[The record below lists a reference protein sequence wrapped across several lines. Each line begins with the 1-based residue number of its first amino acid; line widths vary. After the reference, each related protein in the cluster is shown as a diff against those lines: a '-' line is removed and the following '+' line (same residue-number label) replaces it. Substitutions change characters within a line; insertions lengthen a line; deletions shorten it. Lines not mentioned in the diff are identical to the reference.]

1 MSSSNQSP
9 LSTIFYTCWFYLR
22 HGFGLL
28 ISFKCYNYDSAECA
42 VFKAM
47 ALES

>member
-9 LSTIFYTCWFYLR
+9 LPTVFYTCRFYLM

-28 ISFKCYNYDSAECA
+28 ISFKCYNYDSAECV
-42 VFKAM
+42 VFKAT